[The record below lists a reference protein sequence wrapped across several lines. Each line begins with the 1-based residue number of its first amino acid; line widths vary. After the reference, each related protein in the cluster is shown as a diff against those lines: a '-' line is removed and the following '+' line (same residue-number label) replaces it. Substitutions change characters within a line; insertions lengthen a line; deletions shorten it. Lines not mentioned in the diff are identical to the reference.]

1 MRPPIDVEA
10 DFMGVISQKAVWG
23 GLPPTGQFYEA
34 GRRYGHVACRRLGL
48 VSTGLFL
55 DRPMC

>member
-1 MRPPIDVEA
+1 
-10 DFMGVISQKAVWG
+10 MGVISQKAVWG